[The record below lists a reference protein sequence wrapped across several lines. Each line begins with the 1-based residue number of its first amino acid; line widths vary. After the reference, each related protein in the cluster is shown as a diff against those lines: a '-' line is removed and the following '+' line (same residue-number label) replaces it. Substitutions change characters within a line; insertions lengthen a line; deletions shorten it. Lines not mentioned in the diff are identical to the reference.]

1 MLCAKKI
8 FEIQIAWIT
17 VVVATVAHNLPH
29 ISAPLNYNNCL
40 LIQSR
45 CLPSHRNTPGSRT
58 RAAAAAPPSWRS
70 PGTPPRSCPGHIWWS
85 HNDDHIITRSHV
97 MTSPDLTWCS
107 RRGSPAQCRSQCIST
122 RSRCP
127 SNIWAEILNVTHR
140 SSWHEVSVW
149 IYCQQIRSPV
159 TCEDLRIQ
167 AARDNCSRRIWKVL
181 FKFWF
186 IRV

>member
-45 CLPSHRNTPGSRT
+45 CLPSHRNTPGSHT
-58 RAAAAAPPSWRS
+58 RAAEAAPPWWRS
-70 PGTPPRSCPGHIWWS
+70 PGTSPRSCPGHIWWS
-85 HNDDHIITRSHV
+85 HDDDDDHIITWSQV
-97 MTSPDLTWCS
+97 NMSSFGLTWCS
-107 RRGSPAQCRSQCIST
+107 RRGSPAPCRSRCIST

-127 SNIWAEILNVTHR
+127 SNILAETELLIVTQR
-140 SSWHEVSVW
+140 SSGDEVSVW
-149 IYCQQIRSPV
+149 TYLLSTKP
-159 TCEDLRIQ
+159 
-167 AARDNCSRRIWKVL
+167 
-181 FKFWF
+181 
-186 IRV
+186 